1 MLNYQ
6 AEPDREL
13 VFRQSSQ
20 EGEGLIE
27 GVVLISM
34 EVLFSFSAPGQCDDL
49 TLDHTHHCSLSQ
61 AAG

>member
-6 AEPDREL
+6 AEPDPEL
-13 VFRQSSQ
+13 VFRKSSQ

-27 GVVLISM
+27 AVTLISM
-34 EVLFSFSAPGQCDDL
+34 EVLFSLLTPGQCDDL

-61 AAG
+61 PAG

>member
-6 AEPDREL
+6 AEPDPEL

-27 GVVLISM
+27 AMRLISL
-34 EVLFSFSAPGQCDDL
+34 EVLFSLLTPGQCDDL

>member
-6 AEPDREL
+6 AEPDPEL
-13 VFRQSSQ
+13 VFRKSSK

-27 GVVLISM
+27 VVTLISM
-34 EVLFSFSAPGQCDDL
+34 EVLFCLLTPGQCDDL

>member
-6 AEPDREL
+6 AEPDPEL

-27 GVVLISM
+27 EMTLISL
-34 EVLFSFSAPGQCDDL
+34 EVLFSLLTPGQCDDL

>member
-6 AEPDREL
+6 AEPDPEL

-27 GVVLISM
+27 AMTLISL
-34 EVLFSFSAPGQCDDL
+34 EVLFSLLTPGQCDDL